1 MPKPDDQQFY
11 SHPQHIVV
19 PNPKLR
25 VDERSIDPMTAN
37 VLRNK
42 EKQLMQ
48 STHQAEFYKDGLGT
62 QAPLNS
68 DDLVEKKARYDATGQ
83 INEAMV

>member
-1 MPKPDDQQFY
+1 M
-11 SHPQHIVV
+11 V

-25 VDERSIDPMTAN
+25 PDDRSIDLITAN

-42 EKQLMQ
+42 ERQLMQ
-48 STHQAEFYKDGLGT
+48 STNQADYYKDGLGT

-68 DDLVEKKARYDATGQ
+68 DDLIEKKIRYESTGQ
-83 INEAMV
+83 INETMVN